1 MKAGDIVFVR
11 GNSPLSYLIKYLDK
25 GEFSHVAIAVS
36 DNEILEAQY
45 FTRSRITPFY
55 FKDYEIIDLG
65 LSYSHRNKVKEL
77 SKSLE
82 GKIYDYFQVF
92 LYFIRAVFYK
102 ELKIYHSPNYI
113 LCSELADIIL
123 TNIGIIPK
131 DKFLGNVTPNELYN
145 YLKTL

>member
-11 GNSPLSYLIKYLDK
+11 GNSPLSHLIQFLDK

-36 DNEILEAQY
+36 NNEILEAQY
-45 FTRSRITPFY
+45 FTKSRITPFY

-65 LSYSHRNKVKEL
+65 LLDSHRNRVEEI
-77 SKSLE
+77 SESLE

-92 LYFIRAVFYK
+92 LYFIRAVLYR
-102 ELKIYHSPNYI
+102 ELKIYHNPNYI
-113 LCSELADIIL
+113 LCSELIDIIL
-123 TNIGIIPK
+123 TEIGIIPK
-131 DKFLGNVTPNELYN
+131 DQFLGNVTPNELYR